1 LPQIVGSVIALMA
14 FCGGMAW
21 LLSHELGVDPLTA
34 YLATSPGG
42 MDSIAIIAA
51 ASDRVDISFVMAL
64 QSARL
69 LVVLLL
75 GPWLTK
81 LVARLVRE

>member
-1 LPQIVGSVIALMA
+1 MA
-14 FCGGMAW
+14 ISGGLAF
-21 LLSHELGVDPLTA
+21 LLTRTAGIDPLTA

-51 ASDRVDISFVMAL
+51 NSTVDLAFVMAL

-69 LVVLLL
+69 LIVTAI
-75 GPWLTK
+75 GPALARF
-81 LVARLVRE
+81 VATRSGKAPPRV